1 MKRALCIWLPNGPRP
16 LATEPSDGYA
26 HRAAL
31 ERLAEWCQR
40 FSPTVGLEE
49 ADWPESLL
57 LDITGLAPLFG
68 GEEALAQRVVREF
81 ARRGLVVRVAVADT
95 IGAAWAIAHYEERG
109 RGSGV
114 GGQCGTTLRVVA
126 SHRAFPHPA
135 ESKGGQATHG
145 TRDQEYFIVP
155 AGETSAAL
163 GMLPIEALRLP
174 PETAELLRELGVE
187 RIEQLESLPRRE
199 LPSRFGPRLAERL
212 DQATGRAAEVV
223 IAHQPPPEM
232 EASWSLEYPTHRRE
246 MIEFLCEQLIG
257 RLARVLEKH
266 REGATQLE
274 CQLDCLSGE
283 PARISVGLFRPSA
296 SPRHLAELVQMQFER
311 LALSSPVSA
320 LRVWVSAAGPL
331 EYRQREIFVSNSKQ
345 DAPRQLA
352 GLVDRLTSRLGR
364 QAVARARLLSDAQP
378 DCAFRYEPLVG
389 TKPKRSRKAA
399 PVAGPGQRPLWLHA
413 RPLPLAV
420 VSVVPDGPPIQFCL
434 DGREHRIAR
443 VWGPERIETGWWR
456 NRSARRD
463 YYRVETTPG
472 CRFWLFRRL
481 VDGQW
486 FLHGKFD

>member
-81 ARRGLVVRVAVADT
+81 GRRGLAVRVAVADT

-114 GGQCGTTLRVVA
+114 GGR
-126 SHRAFPHPA
+126 
-135 ESKGGQATHG
+135 
-145 TRDQEYFIVP
+145 EYFIVP
-155 AGETSAAL
+155 AGKTSAAL
-163 GMLPIEALRLP
+163 GPLPIEALRLP

-199 LPSRFGPRLAERL
+199 LPSRFGPRLVERL

-232 EASWSLEYPTHRRE
+232 EASWSLEYPTYRRE

-296 SPRHLAELVQMQFER
+296 SPRHLAELVQMQLER

-364 QAVARARLLSDAQP
+364 PAVARARLLPDAQP
-378 DCAFRYEPLVG
+378 DCAYRYEPLVG
-389 TKPKRSRKAA
+389 TKPKRSRKAS
-399 PVAGPGQRPLWLHA
+399 PVAGSGQRPLRLYA

-420 VSVVPDGPPIQFCL
+420 VSVVPDGPPIRFCL

-486 FLHGKFD
+486 FLHGEFD